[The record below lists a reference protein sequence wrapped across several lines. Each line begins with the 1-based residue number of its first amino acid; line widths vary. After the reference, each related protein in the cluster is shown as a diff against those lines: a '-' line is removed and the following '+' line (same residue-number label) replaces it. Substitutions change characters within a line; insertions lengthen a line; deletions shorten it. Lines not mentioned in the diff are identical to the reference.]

1 MVITLIG
8 YRGSGKSTVAVPLA
22 ERLGWDWAD
31 ADAEI
36 ERRAGKSIREI
47 FTEAGES
54 AFRRDE
60 ADVLKD
66 LLGKDKLV
74 IAAGG
79 GAILNPDTCTRMR
92 NAGLVVWL
100 KASIETL
107 AERILADPTTAER
120 RPNLTQSGGREEIET
135 LLAEREPLY
144 LACAHRVLPVD
155 GQTPED
161 LARTIAGWAASWRG
175 EEPAE

>member
-22 ERLGWDWAD
+22 ERLGWDWVD
-31 ADAEI
+31 ADVEI

-47 FTEAGES
+47 FSEAGES

-60 ADVLKD
+60 VDVLAD
-66 LLGKDKLV
+66 LLRRDKLV

-79 GAILNPDTCTRMR
+79 GAILNPETCTRMR

-107 AERILADPTTAER
+107 AERIIADPATAER
-120 RPNLTQSGGREEIET
+120 RPNLTQTGGRKEIET

-155 GQTPED
+155 DQSPED
-161 LARTIAGWAASWRG
+161 LARTIAGWAASWQV